1 MNSNNRHQRNYF
13 AVVSEERDGTSD
25 GDNCDGMKTDVDV
38 DVEECDGKGQ
48 DVKKKKKN
56 TRTRS
61 MYFYLIVMQYN
72 KLTMEMNNGNR
83 CGTPSMLL

>member
-38 DVEECDGKGQ
+38 DVEERDGKGQ
-48 DVKKKKKN
+48 DVKKKKKKHK
-56 TRTRS
+56 
-61 MYFYLIVMQYN
+61 N
-72 KLTMEMNNGNR
+72 KEYVFL
-83 CGTPSMLL
+83 SYSHAI